1 VSPEP
6 TRLPNPWVASLFSA
20 LIPGAGHF
28 YAGHRDRG
36 VRLIFIDVALI
47 ILFLVSIL
55 FFQTEVLKAWAS
67 LPSLS
72 LVMVGN
78 LILLSYR
85 GWAAYD
91 AFQLIEG
98 APPATSRALALV
110 LGATIWFVVLM
121 PHVAVGYYNV
131 VQYSLISEVF
141 AAPTQPAAASDI
153 GAADGPST
161 ETSETT
167 IPQQAIWDGL
177 ERLNILLL
185 GSDVGGA
192 REGIRTDTMIVM
204 SIDPESGD
212 TAMIS
217 LPRNFTG
224 IDLPEGQGV
233 WDCNCFPQLLNDL
246 YFVATQNPEWFPG
259 DGEPGPRAIK
269 STIGHLLDLD
279 IHYYALVTLD
289 GFIGIVDALGGVDI
303 DVPNTIIDEIYPHED
318 GVTIEHVVI
327 EEGNQHLDGHLALAY
342 ARIRR
347 HADDF
352 ARMNRQRCVLGAVM
366 AQSSPIEL
374 LSSYGT
380 IAEVLK
386 DTLLTDIPQDRL
398 VDFIDLLPVISFDRV
413 GILHIDREYISGTDT
428 GRTYYDQ
435 GRIRSETQ
443 TILADP
449 TAAQDGLSLE
459 NTCD

>member
-1 VSPEP
+1 M
-6 TRLPNPWVASLFSA
+6 
-20 LIPGAGHF
+20 
-28 YAGHRDRG
+28 YAGDRNRG
-36 VRLIFIDVALI
+36 VRLIAIDVVLI
-47 ILFLVSIL
+47 VFFGLSVL

-67 LPSLS
+67 LQSLS

-78 LILLSYR
+78 LVLLSYR

-91 AFQLIEG
+91 AYQG
-98 APPATSRALALV
+98 VDGPSSATSKGLAVV
-110 LGATIWFVVLM
+110 LGVVVWLVVLM
-121 PHVAVGYYNV
+121 PHAAVGYYNI

-141 AAPTQPAAASDI
+141 AAPILEVNPAADN
-153 GAADGPST
+153 GT
-161 ETSETT
+161 EDTTTGSGTSGT
-167 IPQQAIWDGL
+167 IPLPPIWDGL
-177 ERLNILLL
+177 GRLNILLM
-185 GSDVGGA
+185 GSDVGAG

-217 LPRNFTG
+217 LPRNFSG
-224 IDLPEGQGV
+224 IELPEGYGV

-246 YFVATQNPEWFPG
+246 YLVATKNPDWFPG

-269 STIGHLLDLD
+269 ATIGHLLDLEV
-279 IHYYALVTLD
+279 HYYALVTLD

-303 DVPNTIIDEIYPHED
+303 EVPNTIIDETYPHED
-318 GVTIEHVVI
+318 GVTIEQVTI
-327 EEGNQHLDGHLALAY
+327 EEGTQHLDGHLALAY

-347 HADDF
+347 HSDDF

-374 LSSYGT
+374 LSSYGA

-386 DTLLTDIPQDRL
+386 ETLLTDIPQDRL
-398 VDFIDLLPVISFDRV
+398 VDFIDLIPVISFDRV

-435 GRIRSETQ
+435 ERIRSESQ
-443 TILADP
+443 IILADP
-449 TAAQDGLSLE
+449 TAAHDGLSLE

>member
-1 VSPEP
+1 MSPQQ
-6 TRLPNPWVASLFSA
+6 TRLPNPWIAALFSA
-20 LIPGAGHF
+20 LIPGAGHL
-28 YAGHRDRG
+28 YAGDRTRG
-36 VRLIFIDVALI
+36 VRLVVVDAILI
-47 ILFLVSIL
+47 VLFVISVL

-78 LILLSYR
+78 LVLLSYR

-91 AFQLIEG
+91 AFRLVDGELQ
-98 APPATSRALALV
+98 PTSKSLAVVVGVVVWL
-110 LGATIWFVVLM
+110 VVLM
-121 PHVAVGYYNV
+121 PHAAVGYFNI

-141 AAPTQPAAASDI
+141 TAPSQPVAAPDT
-153 GAADGPST
+153 DGTEDVST
-161 ETSETT
+161 AGSATT
-167 IPQQAIWDGL
+167 IPKAAIWDGL
-177 ERLNILLL
+177 ERLNLLLL
-185 GSDVGGA
+185 GSDVGAG
-192 REGIRTDTMIVM
+192 REDIRTDTMIVV
-204 SIDPESGD
+204 SIDPDSGD

-217 LPRNFTG
+217 LPRNFSG
-224 IDLPEGQGV
+224 IDLPEGHGV
-233 WDCNCFPQLLNDL
+233 WDCDCFPQLLNDL
-246 YFVATQNPEWFPG
+246 YSVASENPEWFPG

-289 GFIGIVDALGGVDI
+289 GFVGIVDALGGVDI
-303 DVPNTIIDEIYPHED
+303 EVPNTIVDEIYPHED
-318 GVTIEHVVI
+318 GVTIEQVTI

-374 LSSYGT
+374 LSSYGA

-386 DTLLTDIPQDRL
+386 DTLSTDIPQDRL
-398 VDFIDLLPVISFDRV
+398 VDFIDLMPVISFDRV
-413 GILHIDREYISGTDT
+413 GVLHIDREYISDTDT
-428 GRTYYDQ
+428 GRNYYDQ
-435 GRIRSETQ
+435 DRIRAETKA
-443 TILADP
+443 ILADP
-449 TAAQDGLSLE
+449 TSAHDGLSLE